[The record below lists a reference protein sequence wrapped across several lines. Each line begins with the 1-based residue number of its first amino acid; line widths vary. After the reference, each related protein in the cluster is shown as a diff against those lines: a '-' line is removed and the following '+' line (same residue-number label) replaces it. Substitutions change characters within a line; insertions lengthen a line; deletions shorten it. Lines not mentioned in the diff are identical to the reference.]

1 MYALN
6 MPFASNYMKFD
17 NDLKNSITTSKSSS
31 LISLRSNDA

>member
-17 NDLKNSITTSKSSS
+17 KFEKFNNNFKKLVTNLITFQ
-31 LISLRSNDA
+31 